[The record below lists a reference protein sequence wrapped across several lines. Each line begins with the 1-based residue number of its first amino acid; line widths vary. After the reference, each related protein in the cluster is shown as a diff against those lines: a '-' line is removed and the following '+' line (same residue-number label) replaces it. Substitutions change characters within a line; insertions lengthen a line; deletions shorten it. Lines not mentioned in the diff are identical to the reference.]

1 MEMTQPPFA
10 STTARIIK
18 RAAGHAE
25 AMIDFGD
32 HDDLR

>member
-18 RAAGHAE
+18 RGASHAE
-25 AMIDFGD
+25 AMINFGD
-32 HDDLR
+32 QDDLR